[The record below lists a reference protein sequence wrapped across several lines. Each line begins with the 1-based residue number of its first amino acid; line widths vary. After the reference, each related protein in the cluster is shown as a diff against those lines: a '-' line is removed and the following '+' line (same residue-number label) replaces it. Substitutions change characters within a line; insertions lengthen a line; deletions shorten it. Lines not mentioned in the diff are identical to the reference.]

1 MKKPLFH
8 PITRLSISL
17 VALAISILLVGELLG
32 IVPDKSQIALNAR
45 KHLSESLAVQFTLA
59 AEQKNFKEI
68 EITLKSLVERNPEI
82 LSGAIRKADGS
93 LLVTT
98 ENHEQT
104 WQGTSDGR
112 STWSSVQVPI
122 AQGNQLW
129 GTVELSYA
137 PVYGDDIYNIIKNS
151 IWGIAIFVLIVGFY
165 SFRFILKRTLK
176 ELNPSNVIP
185 ERVKSAFDTLTEGV
199 LILDA
204 QGQIVMANN
213 AFSNITGIDFDRL
226 LGKYASDLGW
236 GRFSV
241 EQMKPDW
248 MHPWLSTIKNGNPET
263 DTFLTFNC
271 LGEVRI
277 LSTNCSPIMGGDE
290 CKGVLVTF
298 DDVTEFENNNQKLKN
313 MLTELELSKVEISRQ
328 NNELK
333 MLAEIDPLT
342 GCYNRRALFLY
353 FKKAFEEAVCQKAN
367 LFCIMLDIDHFKA
380 VNDTYGHQTGDEVI
394 KLVAAII
401 KENLREN
408 DLVGRYGGEE
418 FCLVLPDID
427 ADKVLKIA
435 ERIRVNVMES
445 KEYHAIGIDKV
456 TISLGISSTQ
466 DNAQNPNEMIDLADK
481 ALYFAKKNGRNRVIV
496 WTDDVIDSDENQV
509 EIASEPASENDSSG
523 SSTDNS
529 SLITDNAFLH
539 ARIKE
544 LETLDKEK
552 KAALQYYLNYDAVT
566 GLPSHALLRDRLQAL
581 ITNASRTKRKIAL
594 LSLKFNPYRRIN
606 STLGHKSAEKLI
618 IEITRRLTEVLR
630 SSDTI
635 SSDTGLGISNS
646 LLSRKNDE
654 NFYIVVPGIQKD
666 QTITWIVNRVRNVF
680 DQPVKIEDINIQVD
694 SMIGVSVFPTDE
706 RHSDNLIK
714 FADQARDCA
723 ELMGKNSCQFYSE
736 KMNGHFFDQ
745 LNTESEIMNAIKHN
759 EFEVYYQPI
768 VDITQG
774 RINKVEALL
783 RWNHP
788 KKGLLTPASFIE
800 VAEESELIVSL
811 GEWALR
817 ESVRQ
822 LAKWR
827 SEFSTDISISVNLS
841 TIQFRQKDLAKKIIE
856 CLHENGVPAKNLILE
871 ITESTIM
878 QDMERTITIIKELN
892 DLGVKIALD
901 DFGTGYSSLQYIHK
915 LPVDIIKIDSSFIQ
929 EIKPN
934 TASDSIVSLIIDMA
948 RRMGFST
955 VAEGVETEN
964 QYYQLSKLK
973 CDEIQGYF
981 ISRPITND
989 DMYKM
994 LETQTSRVNEI
1005 KLKLAV

>member
-1 MKKPLFH
+1 MKRPLFH
-8 PITRLSISL
+8 PTTRLSISL
-17 VALAISILLVGELLG
+17 VALAISILLIGELLG

-59 AEQKNFKEI
+59 AEQNNFKEI

-82 LSGAIRKADGS
+82 LSGAIRQADDS
-93 LLVTT
+93 LLVST

-122 AQGNQLW
+122 AQGDQLW

-137 PVYGDDIYNIIKNS
+137 PVYGDDFYSIIKNS
-151 IWGIAIFVLIVGFY
+151 IWGIAIFVLVVGFY

-213 AFSNITGIDFDRL
+213 AFCNITSIDFDRL
-226 LGKYASDLGW
+226 LGKYASDLDW

-241 EQMKPDW
+241 EQMKTDW
-248 MHPWLSTIKNGNPET
+248 VYPWLNTLKNGNPQT
-263 DTFLTFNC
+263 DAFLTFNC

-277 LSTNCSPIMGGDE
+277 LSINCSPIMGGEE

-298 DDVTEFENNNQKLKN
+298 DDVTELENNNQKLKN
-313 MLTELELSKVEISRQ
+313 MLTELEISKVEISRQ

-353 FKKAFEEAVCQKAN
+353 FNKIFEEAVSQKEN

-427 ADKVLKIA
+427 ANKVLKIA
-435 ERIRVNVMES
+435 ERIRVHVMES
-445 KEYHAIGIDKV
+445 KEYHTIGIDKA
-456 TISLGISSTQ
+456 TISLGISSVH
-466 DNAQNPNEMIDLADK
+466 DNVQNPNEMIDLADK
-481 ALYFAKKNGRNRVIV
+481 ALYFAKRNGRNRVIV
-496 WTDDVIDSDENQV
+496 WTDDLIESDENQMISESISERDNNISSIV
-509 EIASEPASENDSSG
+509 ENNL
-523 SSTDNS
+523 T
-529 SLITDNAFLH
+529 TDNAFLH

-544 LETLDKEK
+544 LEEFGKEK
-552 KAALQYYLNYDAVT
+552 KEALQYYLNYDAVT
-566 GLPSHALLRDRLQAL
+566 GLPSHALLRDRLQTL
-581 ITNASRTKRKIAL
+581 ITNGFRTKQKIAL

-618 IEITRRLTEVLR
+618 IEVTRRLTEALR

-635 SSDTGLGISNS
+635 SADTGLGISNS

-654 NFYIVVPGIQKD
+654 NFYIVVPGIMKAQS
-666 QTITWIVNRVRNVF
+666 ITWIVNRVRNIF
-680 DQPVKIEDINIQVD
+680 AQPIKIEEINIQVD
-694 SMIGVSVFPTDE
+694 STIGVSVFPTDE
-706 RHSDNLIK
+706 RHPDNLIK

-736 KMNGHFFDQ
+736 KMNGQFFDQ
-745 LNTESEIMNAIKHN
+745 LNTESEIMNAIKNN

-768 VDITQG
+768 VDISRG

-822 LAKWR
+822 LAEWR
-827 SEFSTDISISVNLS
+827 NEFSTDLSISVNLS
-841 TIQFRQKDLAKKIIE
+841 TIQFRHKDLAKKIIE
-856 CLHENGVPAKNLILE
+856 CLHENKVPTKNLILE

-878 QDMERTITIIKELN
+878 QDMERTISIIKELN

-934 TASDSIVSLIIDMA
+934 KASDSIISLIIDMA
-948 RRMGFST
+948 KRMGFST

-994 LETQTSRVNEI
+994 LETQKSRTNEN